1 MTKPS
6 DDVVDKMLDNM
17 MLNTDH
23 RMDMR
28 LVLMMSYK
36 NFALLK
42 RNPVELLDDFLMNY
56 LELNKLNDKMEV
68 VNTYNMKLEDRMM
81 TLIEY
86 RRMSDAFEFVS
97 FVVDNGDD
105 ENDLVQ
111 ILFQLI
117 HEYAKLN

>member
-17 MLNTDH
+17 MLNMDH
-23 RMDMR
+23 RMDMM

-36 NFALLK
+36 NFALMK

-81 TLIEY
+81 TLVEY
-86 RRMSDAFEFVS
+86 RRMSAAFEFVS